1 MYIYSNS
8 QKNMIIIKI
17 EKGINLER
25 ALKLYKSKIIK
36 TRQSS
41 ELNNRK
47 EYEKKS
53 VIRRKQILKAIYKE
67 KLNSKKD

>member
-1 MYIYSNS
+1 
-8 QKNMIIIKI
+8 MIIVKV
-17 EKGINLER
+17 EKGISLEK

-41 ELNNRK
+41 ELNQRK

-53 VIRRKQILKAIYKE
+53 VKRRNEILKAKYVQ
-67 KLNSKKD
+67 KLNLNS

>member
-1 MYIYSNS
+1 MYIYSHS
-8 QKNMIIIKI
+8 QKNMIIVKV
-17 EKGINLER
+17 EKGISLEK

-41 ELNNRK
+41 ELNQRK

-53 VIRRKQILKAIYKE
+53 VKRRNEILKAKYVQ
-67 KLNSKKD
+67 KLNLNS